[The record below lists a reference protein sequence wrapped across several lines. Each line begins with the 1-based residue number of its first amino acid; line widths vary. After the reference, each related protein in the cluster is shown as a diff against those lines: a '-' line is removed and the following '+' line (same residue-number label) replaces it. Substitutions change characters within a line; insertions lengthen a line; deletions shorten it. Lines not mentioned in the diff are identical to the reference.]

1 MCWIKKLYSGF
12 EVVFGTWTSN
22 GLQLQLDQILS
33 LESLTEVKK
42 SRGRR
47 HAPLFRLYVII
58 DNFCVFWLLTNSFA
72 SFPLILFMFVEFLHF
87 SSHFSVLSM
96 YFCHAFRFLFENVW
110 RIRTPSY
117 MWRHLV
123 TTKSCFLLYGD
134 QQLQLCLRC
143 TTIVTIKQTF
153 RKQCKVSGNS
163 HIFNHYN
170 HQRNHTSLRIEKL
183 KSSSW
188 NLNIS
193 SYHDL

>member
-96 YFCHAFRFLFENVW
+96 YFTMSRFQVLIRKCMKDPNPFIHVTSSRYDQELFLVVWGPTVAALSYVYDNSNDKANIQKTMQGFR
-110 RIRTPSY
+110 
-117 MWRHLV
+117 
-123 TTKSCFLLYGD
+123 
-134 QQLQLCLRC
+134 
-143 TTIVTIKQTF
+143 
-153 RKQCKVSGNS
+153 
-163 HIFNHYN
+163 
-170 HQRNHTSLRIEKL
+170 
-183 KSSSW
+183 
-188 NLNIS
+188 
-193 SYHDL
+193 